1 MRRVDTWG
9 RPPYGRGGGLWIV
22 CLYCDLL
29 LPAAIPDYIR
39 EHPFDLKGF
48 TGGWRRAAQ
57 LLMETFIVVD

>member
-1 MRRVDTWG
+1 
-9 RPPYGRGGGLWIV
+9 LWIV